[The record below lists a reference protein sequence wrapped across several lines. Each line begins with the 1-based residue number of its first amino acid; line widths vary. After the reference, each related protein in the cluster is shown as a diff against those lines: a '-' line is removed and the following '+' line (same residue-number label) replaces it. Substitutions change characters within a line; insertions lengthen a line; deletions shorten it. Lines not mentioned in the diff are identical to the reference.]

1 MNRKQKSISLCGGKE
16 EIMQEKIQA
25 IAFYYGFISQR
36 EILIEEMSELTQALQ
51 KIKRSNT
58 SDKLREAYDNFI
70 EELADVSIMIE
81 QFKCYVNKD
90 KLNKKIEEKLDRQI
104 ERMKQH
110 EIDCRGKVENED

>member
-70 EELADVSIMIE
+70 EELADVTIMIE

-90 KLNKKIEEKLDRQI
+90 KLNEKIEEKLDRQI